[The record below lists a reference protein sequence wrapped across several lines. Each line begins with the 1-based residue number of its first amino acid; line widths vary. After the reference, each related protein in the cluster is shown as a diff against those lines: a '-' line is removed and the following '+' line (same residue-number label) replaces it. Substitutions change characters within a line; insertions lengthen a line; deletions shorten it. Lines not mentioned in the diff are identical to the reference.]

1 MRISLISFILIL
13 LYPVFTDHLFSQ
25 EPPPPPIE
33 WGEISKDDLEMRS
46 YPADSNASAVI
57 LCDYGETTMDKDINL
72 VFKRHLRV
80 KLLNQKGF
88 SWGTHSVVIYKDRE
102 YGDDIDDIE
111 GMTYTLSK
119 EGKVVET
126 EFDDDDVFEEKVS
139 ENYTRYKFTLPGLE
153 PGCIIEIR
161 YQITSKSL
169 WSVHDW
175 VMQYEEPSRWSEYRL
190 IIPVNFAF
198 AVLTHGYE
206 RLSVNELYQVPQMIM
221 GAPVT
226 VLGSNPIRCNFQRWV
241 VKDARGLRDEPFIT
255 TIDDYVNKLDLQF
268 AGYAVDGYKRQ
279 IGDTWE
285 KFVSELL
292 ENKYIGDKIDVT
304 GKVRDQVEQITR
316 GATMPEQKVTAV
328 YSWIANSIVWTG
340 AKRIAADQTMDEILE
355 SKKGNSAEINLLL
368 VSMLK
373 ALEIPCNPVVL
384 STRENGKVQD
394 LYPMYNQFNYLLAR
408 AIVNGKYLYLDATDP
423 IRPMNILPAYVL
435 GVKGIVVR
443 ADTVEW
449 VTLHSPQKYSTTS
462 VALITVDEHGGVSGT
477 LEGIFKEYA
486 NISIRNSLADK
497 KENEVAKDYF
507 HTETSGLTIDS
518 TTVTEK
524 DSIENNLMLK
534 SWVSAAAFAQCS
546 GELIYLNPHV
556 ISRWTDNP
564 FKSKVRRFSIDYN
577 YPREYTSIISIV
589 FPDSFEIK
597 EGLKDKVV
605 TASSDVKYR
614 RQSVIDSNTMQ
625 ITTKFEIARR
635 EIPAQFYSQLK
646 DLYGIM
652 ISTESEQIVLQ
663 RKQKIIAPQPAP
675 PEEPKAEV
683 KKNNLKPKKKK

>member
-1 MRISLISFILIL
+1 MRTSFFCFILVL
-13 LYPVFTDHLFSQ
+13 LSPVFTDHLFSQ

-33 WGEISKDDLEMRS
+33 WGEISKADLEMRS

-88 SWGTHSVVIYKDRE
+88 SWGTHSVVIYNDRE
-102 YGDDIDDIE
+102 HGDDIDDIE

-119 EGKVVET
+119 EGKIVET

-139 ENYTRYKFTLPGLE
+139 DKYTRYKFTLPGLE

-161 YQITSKSL
+161 YKITSQSL

-175 VMQYEEPSRWSEYRL
+175 VMQYEEPIRWSEYRL

-206 RLSVNELYQVPQMIM
+206 RLSVNEIYQVPQMIM

-226 VLGSNPIRCNFQRWV
+226 VLGTNPIRCNFQRWV

-285 KFVSELL
+285 KFIAELL
-292 ENKYIGDKIDVT
+292 ENKYVGDKIDAS
-304 GKVRDQVEQITR
+304 GRVRDQAEQITR
-316 GATMPEQKVTAV
+316 AATSPELKVKAV

-340 AKRIAADQTMDEILE
+340 AKRLAADQTMDEILE

-373 ALEIPCNPVVL
+373 ALNIPCEPVVL

-394 LYPMYNQFNYLLAR
+394 LYPIYNQFNYLLAR
-408 AIVNGKYLYLDATDP
+408 ASVDGKYMYLDATDP

-435 GVKGIVVR
+435 GVKSIVVR
-443 ADTVEW
+443 EDPVEW
-449 VTLHSPQKYSTTS
+449 ITLQSPQKYSTTS
-462 VALITVDEHGGVSGT
+462 LAQIAIDSLGGVTGT

-486 NISIRNSLADK
+486 NISIRKSLIDK
-497 KENEVAKDYF
+497 KAIDVAKDYF

-518 TTVTEK
+518 TAVTGK
-524 DSIENNLMLK
+524 DSIENNLVMK
-534 SWVSAAAFAQCS
+534 SWVSSPTYAQVS
-546 GELIYLNPHV
+546 GEFIYLNPHI

-564 FKSKVRRFSIDYN
+564 FKSKERKFSIDYN
-577 YPREYTSIISIV
+577 YPREYTSIITIV

-597 EGLKDKVV
+597 EGLKDKFVS
-605 TASSDVKYR
+605 ASSDVKYR
-614 RQSVIDSNTMQ
+614 RQSVINGNMLQ

-652 ISTESEQIVLQ
+652 ISTESEQLVLQ
-663 RKQKIIAPQPAP
+663 RKPKIVIPPPAP
-675 PEEPKAEV
+675 PEEPKAAV
-683 KKNNLKPKKKK
+683 KKSLSKQKTKK

>member
-1 MRISLISFILIL
+1 
-13 LYPVFTDHLFSQ
+13 
-25 EPPPPPIE
+25 
-33 WGEISKDDLEMRS
+33 MRS